1 MTQDEKKNLLDSLK
15 TILDSD
21 DIELIKLMIES
32 IIEKLEDLNVD
43 SEYSNHI

>member
-21 DIELIKLMIES
+21 DLELIKLMIES
-32 IIEKLEDLNVD
+32 IIEKLKDLNVD
-43 SEYSNHI
+43 DEYSNHI